1 MVSRKDAKSPRKMA
15 RVWVD
20 HERLERHEK
29 GIFERASRMS
39 VTGHDGDRAFHKLTA
54 KALSFL
60 QKAYAIAGDG
70 CKLLT

>member
-1 MVSRKDAKSPRKMA
+1 
-15 RVWVD
+15 
-20 HERLERHEK
+20 
-29 GIFERASRMS
+29 MS
-39 VTGHDGDRAFHKLTA
+39 ETGHDGDRAFHKLTA